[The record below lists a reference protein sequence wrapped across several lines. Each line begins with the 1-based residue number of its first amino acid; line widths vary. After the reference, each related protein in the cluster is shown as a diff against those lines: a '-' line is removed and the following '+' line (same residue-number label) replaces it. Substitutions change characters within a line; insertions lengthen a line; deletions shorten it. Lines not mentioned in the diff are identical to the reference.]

1 MVCGTRG
8 SPRRE
13 NADLDPGAAPGHGA
27 YEQVRPPDSTQ
38 PLGVGRQR
46 RCGRLPSSWLVRL
59 RAVHTSPTRVR
70 RGIGVGQTASQRAEA
85 LLRELRHL
93 QDNVQALLKGPRP
106 DVRADQDLVTGR
118 QGRALYLIRDGAMTM
133 GQLASELGVQPGA
146 ATAVADRLV
155 QLGLAER
162 LRSPLDRRLVQISAT
177 ERGIQL
183 MRDRNVWEARALGA
197 LAAALEQVEPGY
209 GLTATDQ
216 LIRLLEAALE
226 VAGSAGQTTLS
237 TDTTAA
243 LRITALE
250 TDAVS

>member
-1 MVCGTRG
+1 M
-8 SPRRE
+8 
-13 NADLDPGAAPGHGA
+13 
-27 YEQVRPPDSTQ
+27 
-38 PLGVGRQR
+38 
-46 RCGRLPSSWLVRL
+46 
-59 RAVHTSPTRVR
+59 
-70 RGIGVGQTASQRAEA
+70 GQTASQRAEA